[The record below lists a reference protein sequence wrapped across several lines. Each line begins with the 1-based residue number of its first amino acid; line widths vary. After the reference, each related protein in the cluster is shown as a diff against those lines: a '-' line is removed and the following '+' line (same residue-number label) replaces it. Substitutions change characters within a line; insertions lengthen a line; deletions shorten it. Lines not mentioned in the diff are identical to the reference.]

1 MEATRLAPLVGIAGC
16 IGVLGALAYPLLV
29 VDAAVGYY
37 GAGAINP
44 LAAGFLALLAI
55 VVLAAGRQGRTD
67 PAFAAGVGL
76 VLGLAV
82 LVILALWALTL
93 RPDLVPID
101 PNHRW
106 VATAVAAIVPLG
118 AGWYARSLGLL

>member
-16 IGVLGALAYPLLV
+16 LGVLGALAYPFLV
-29 VDAAVGYY
+29 VDGAAGYY

-44 LAAGFLALLAI
+44 LAAGLLALVAI
-55 VVLAAGRQGRTD
+55 VVLAAGREGRTD
-67 PAFAAGVGL
+67 PAFAAGVGI

-82 LVILALWALTL
+82 LAMLALWALTL
-93 RPDLVPID
+93 RPDLVTID

-106 VATAVAAIVPLG
+106 ATTAIAALVPLG
-118 AGWYARSLGLL
+118 AGWFARSLGLL

>member
-16 IGVLGALAYPLLV
+16 VGVLAALAYPFF
-29 VDAAVGYY
+29 AVEAPADYF

-44 LAAGFLALLAI
+44 LAAGLLALVAI
-55 VVLAAGRQGRTD
+55 VVLAAGREGRTD
-67 PAFAAGVGL
+67 PAFAAGVAI

-82 LVILALWALTL
+82 LAILALWAVTL
-93 RPDLVPID
+93 RLDVVTID

-106 VATAVAAIVPLG
+106 IATAVAVLVPVG
-118 AGWYARSLGLL
+118 AGWFARSLGLV